1 MRKSLIG
8 QIRLFAGVL
17 QAPGIFREL
26 SYCLHTSEDAG
37 SNPASPTK
45 KYLQIAGKFEPP
57 IFELGCLVQPY
68 CNAVVGLGGK

>member
-1 MRKSLIG
+1 MSGKVSTQKYVG
-8 QIRLFAGVL
+8 L
-17 QAPGIFREL
+17 QAFCKLQKRPADF
-26 SYCLHTSEDAG
+26 HTAFTEVAG

-57 IFELGCLVQPY
+57 IFELGYLVQPY